1 MPFIS
6 VPSLNFTTNV
16 RNVTSNEQPYQ
27 PADDGWWQNA
37 GWSVSESSWSKSP
50 DSVVDN
56 GSFEEDIDGW
66 DDNSEENFTDENGK
80 EHVFDATW
88 NPDTQRMKHEITPN
102 NFQFQS
108 IASKLIQY
116 PFDSDVWYKFKS
128 TINFLP
134 EDITPFTK
142 FILSI
147 WKDGDVPDINN
158 TFVEQSFDVDQL
170 TNGQEISLDF
180 MPTDEN
186 GDVLEALQ
194 VGFRLSDDSTDSNQ
208 NVVIEVDNVEVTDS
222 QDDELERTYTL
233 SLETDNY
240 NGLTNSY
247 EPVPIGDNELPSVV
261 EGYRDNAGH
270 TLYVVLETDGLI
282 EDTKVPFYVESP
294 EGEGSWYS
302 PVHLDKMTDRDEL
315 GHVYFPNVF
324 TLTED
329 TTTTSIMKSSRVGI
343 WVLPNVVCVRP
354 QTIAIWIP
362 HSDPELSGRENALA
376 EIEFEVTP
384 NIEIYDKS
392 DCEPVYSSLSDNND
406 SPEEGDSMGINLH
419 GQRMTHGVVLEGDE
433 YPIGT
438 WEITSSSIGISSPTS
453 GTFII
458 DNDDEVPVTTVQTI
472 DDGVYKGSGGGF
484 TMSVHIGDENENP
497 YIPEITLTISR
508 GFADAQDPPEDPPE
522 DDED

>member
-16 RNVTSNEQPYQ
+16 RNATSDQ
-27 PADDGWWQNA
+27 PAEDGFWQNA
-37 GWSVSESSWSKSP
+37 GWSVSESSWSNSP
-50 DSVVDN
+50 DSVVGND
-56 GSFEEDIDGW
+56 SFEEDIDGW

-80 EHVFDATW
+80 EHVFDTTW

-102 NFQFQS
+102 DFQFQS

-147 WKDGDVPDINN
+147 WKEGDVPDINN

-208 NVVIEVDNVEVTDS
+208 NVVVEVDNVEVTDS

-240 NGLTNSY
+240 NGLTDSY
-247 EPVPIGDNELPSVV
+247 ESVPIGENGLPSVV
-261 EGYRDNAGH
+261 EGYKNNAGV
-270 TLYVVLETDGLI
+270 TLYVVLETDGLV

-294 EGEGSWYS
+294 EGEGTHYS
-302 PVHLDKMTDRDEL
+302 LIWNDKMTDRDEF
-315 GHVYFPNVF
+315 GHQLTPNVF
-324 TLTED
+324 NLSEE
-329 TTTTSIMKSSRVGI
+329 TTTSTIMRSPRIGI
-343 WVLPNVVCVRP
+343 QVLPNVVCIRP
-354 QTIAIWIP
+354 QTIAIWVP
-362 HSDPELSGRENALA
+362 HPDPELGGRENALT
-376 EIEFEVTP
+376 EIELEVTP
-384 NIEIYDKS
+384 NTEIYDKS
-392 DCEPVYSSLSDNND
+392 DCEPIYSGVQNNNS
-406 SPEEGDSMGINLH
+406 SPEEGDTIGFDLL
-419 GQRMTHGVVLEGDE
+419 GERMTQGVIPEGSE

-438 WEITSSSIGISSPTS
+438 WQITNASIGISSPTS
-453 GTFII
+453 GTFLI
-458 DNDDEVPVTTVQTI
+458 DNDNNVSITTVNTI
-472 DDGVYKGSGGGF
+472 SDGVYTGTGGSFTINVTIGETTLSTSAGF
-484 TMSVHIGDENENP
+484 SDSSNP
-497 YIPEITLTISR
+497 P
-508 GFADAQDPPEDPPE
+508 DPDP
-522 DDED
+522 